1 MKKVNLL
8 NVRNLMGLMMIFSLT
23 ILSSCKKEGCTDAKA
38 ENYSVDADED
48 DGSCTYAR
56 TQFIGGY
63 NVSESCTSGA
73 YSYSISIAESATGK
87 EYIVINNFGDYDVAI
102 TAKVSGTGISF
113 DETKSGINFS
123 GSGSLAGSTLT
134 IIYTASVAGD
144 TDDCTMTC
152 IKN

>member
-1 MKKVNLL
+1 MKKGNLL
-8 NVRNLMGLMMIFSLT
+8 TMRGLMSIVMIFSLT
-23 ILSSCKKEGCTDAKA
+23 VLASCKKEGCTDTKA
-38 ENYSVDADED
+38 ENYSIDADED

-87 EYIVINNFGDYDVAI
+87 EFIVINNFGDYGAAVTATVTGSTI
-102 TAKVSGTGISF
+102 TFNSTV
-113 DETKSGINFS
+113 DGINFS
-123 GSGSLAGSTLT
+123 GSGSLAGTTLT
-134 IIYTASVAGD
+134 IIYTASAGGA
-144 TDDCTMTC
+144 TDNCTMTC